1 MAVFVIAETY
11 LGLLQTHVTEPFEK
25 IGKRLLKSP
34 YGCLTGS
41 KIQGTSRID
50 SMEKVGLYHFFIKKA
65 AD

>member
-1 MAVFVIAETY
+1 MITETY
-11 LGLLQTHVTEPFEK
+11 LGLFQTYMKEPFAK
-25 IGKRLLKSP
+25 ISKRLLKPP

-65 AD
+65 AE